1 MDYSL
6 QNDFLGKALPMTI
19 SPESERTV
27 MSFPDPPRGFNALLW
42 RMPIWLY
49 RLGFGWLLGEK
60 ALLLTHI
67 GRKSGQPRQAVLE
80 IIQAY
85 PSENRYLV
93 VSGFGPGSQWYQNIK
108 KEPRVTIQVRSKKI
122 DAVAE
127 QLEKKH
133 AGDTLVAYAEK
144 FPGNL
149 KTLSRILGY
158 EIDHSPAGY
167 RAFGEQIPVIQFS
180 PNTDQNSRK

>member
-1 MDYSL
+1 
-6 QNDFLGKALPMTI
+6 MTI
-19 SPESERTV
+19 SPESVNTN
-27 MSFPDPPRGFNALLW
+27 MTFPNPPRGIKAIPW
-42 RMPIWLY
+42 RLPIWIY

-80 IIQAY
+80 IVQAY

-93 VSGFGPGSQWYQNIK
+93 VSGFGSRSHWYQNIK
-108 KEPRVTIQVRSKKI
+108 IEPRVTIQVGTKRI
-122 DAVAE
+122 NAIAD
-127 QLEKKH
+127 QLEKKL
-133 AGDTLVAYAEK
+133 AGDAMLAYAEN

-180 PNTDQNSRK
+180 PDTDQYSHK

>member
-1 MDYSL
+1 
-6 QNDFLGKALPMTI
+6 MTI
-19 SPESERTV
+19 NQESSSTM
-27 MSFPDPPRGFNALLW
+27 MSFPDPPRGIKAIPW
-42 RMPIWLY
+42 RLPIWLY
-49 RLGFGWLLGEK
+49 RLGLGRFLGNK
-60 ALLLTHI
+60 FLLLNHT
-67 GRKSGQPRQAVLE
+67 GRNSGLPRQAVLE

-108 KEPRVTIQVRSKKI
+108 IEPGVTIQVGAKRI
-122 DAVAE
+122 NAIAE
-127 QLEKKH
+127 QLEKNL
-133 AGDTLVAYAEK
+133 AGDAMVAYAEK

-167 RAFGEQIPVIQFS
+167 RAFGEQIPVIQFT
-180 PNTDQNSRK
+180 PDPDQNSRK

>member
-1 MDYSL
+1 
-6 QNDFLGKALPMTI
+6 MTI
-19 SPESERTV
+19 SPESGNNV
-27 MSFPDPPRGFNALLW
+27 MTFPDPPRGIKAKFW
-42 RMPIWLY
+42 RMPIWIY
-49 RLGFGWLLGEK
+49 RLGLGWLLGEK

-67 GRKSGQPRQAVLE
+67 GRKSGLPRQAVLE
-80 IIQAY
+80 IIHAY

-108 KEPRVTIQVRSKKI
+108 SEPRVTIQVGTKKI
-122 DAVAE
+122 NAVAE
-127 QLEKKH
+127 QLEKKL
-133 AGDTLVAYAEK
+133 AGDAIIAYAQK

-167 RAFGEQIPVIQFS
+167 RAFGEQIPVLQFS
-180 PNTDQNSRK
+180 PDADQNSRK

>member
-1 MDYSL
+1 
-6 QNDFLGKALPMTI
+6 MTI
-19 SPESERTV
+19 SPESDRTV
-27 MSFPDPPRGFNALLW
+27 LSFPEPPRGFNALLW

-67 GRKSGQPRQAVLE
+67 GRKSGQSRRAVLE
-80 IIQAY
+80 IIHAY

-93 VSGFGPGSQWYQNIK
+93 VSGFGIGSQWYQNIK
-108 KEPRVTIQVRSKKI
+108 EEPRVTIQVGSKKI
-122 DAVAE
+122 NAIAE
-127 QLEKKH
+127 QLEKKL
-133 AGDTLVAYAEK
+133 AGDAMLAYAEK

-149 KTLSRILGY
+149 KTLSRFLGY
-158 EIDHSPAGY
+158 EIDHTPAGY

-180 PNTDQNSRK
+180 PDTDQYSRK

>member
-1 MDYSL
+1 
-6 QNDFLGKALPMTI
+6 MTI
-19 SPESERTV
+19 SPESVNTN
-27 MSFPDPPRGFNALLW
+27 MTFPNPPRGIKAIPW
-42 RMPIWLY
+42 RMPIWIY

-80 IIQAY
+80 IVQAY

-93 VSGFGPGSQWYQNIK
+93 VSGFGSRSHWYQNIK
-108 KEPRVTIQVRSKKI
+108 IEPRVTIQVGTKRI
-122 DAVAE
+122 NAIAD
-127 QLEKKH
+127 QLEKKL
-133 AGDTLVAYAEK
+133 AGDAMFAYAEN

-180 PNTDQNSRK
+180 PDTDQYSRK